1 MRRQVEVEARRVPC
15 GCPLND
21 EVDVLLA
28 VGERDQQVRP
38 AQAGAEGADVQRLP
52 GRVRHRR
59 YGGDGELRAPS
70 NACWMPAIT
79 PAASKPCAAPPAE
92 GAALWAEF
100 DAETDRPYAVM
111 NEGKEPDLGD

>member
-15 GCPLND
+15 GCPLGD

-38 AQAGAEGADVQRLP
+38 AQAGAAATKATTSCARPV
-52 GRVRHRR
+52 
-59 YGGDGELRAPS
+59 
-70 NACWMPAIT
+70 NACWMPATT
-79 PAASKPCAAPPAE
+79 PTASKPCAAPPAE

-100 DAETDRPYAVM
+100 DAETDRLYAVM